1 MKCIYHSERLRVK
14 VVNKKDFIGT
24 NLIVLKIQEKRW
36 IFWYTVHSQDI
47 EVNNYWGYVPSH
59 ELWGKHMTLHYQ
71 FGGTREIWPPDIF
84 DLKKRANELLSLYFE
99 NNRRLLLN
107 ERAIKK
113 QMQSL

>member
-1 MKCIYHSERLRVK
+1 MSKHIYHSDKLRVQ

-24 NLIVLKIQEKRW
+24 NIIVLRVQEKRW
-36 IFWYTVHSQDI
+36 MFWCTVHSQDI
-47 EVNNYWGYVPSH
+47 EVDNYWVVP
-59 ELWGKHMTLHYQ
+59 GRKRDGPMTLHYQ

-84 DLKKRANELLSLYFE
+84 DLKKRVDDLLVTYIE
-99 NNRRLLLN
+99 HKRRLLLN